1 MNRLKEFAKALNK
14 AAPKGEFLAFIN
26 GDEAEM
32 LENAG
37 GSGLLTK
44 FGIPSYFVGA
54 ERDARAGRGDI
65 SPGTDRQG
73 NQRDGGGNQNK
84 NNQKLGLSPGES
96 RARFGTPKY
105 AGLSLRVATNRRNNE
120 VAQIKAQKAKQE
132 KAKQEKARLEKEKFE
147 RAAKAKAFEQQE
159 KERKERERKENPFFK
174 VIDFYLKV
182 SPFTN
187 IVKGISSLSSSAQKK
202 ALTFSLN
209 KKISDISNRP
219 DFSPGAYGYKIQ
231 QIQKDLDAVE
241 RGEFGQKEYTAKY
254 GSGDATNPLD
264 ASFNPNA
271 LTDSERDNLSTLFA
285 SEAAVA
291 LSGGTPQNSVVNQ
304 YFKSINNTNLGVS
317 SAYMDTYNQAK
328 DRMSKTLNLTPTNQ
342 QFGYD
347 PNAFSNFSMS
357 MTSSNPFFEE
367 LQNQGII

>member
-105 AGLSLRVATNRRNNE
+105 AGLSLTDATNRRNNE
-120 VAQIKAQKAKQE
+120 IAANNRE
-132 KAKQEKARLEKEKFE
+132 KAAQAARQKKLTEEA
-147 RAAKAKAFEQQE
+147 AAKAKAFKEQQE

-174 VIDFYLKV
+174 VIDFYQKV

-304 YFKSINNTNLGVS
+304 YFKSIQNTNLGVS

-328 DRMSKTLNLTPTNQ
+328 DRMAKTLNLTPTNQ

-357 MTSSNPFFEE
+357 MTPSNPFFEE

>member
-1 MNRLKEFAKALNK
+1 
-14 AAPKGEFLAFIN
+14 
-26 GDEAEM
+26 M

-73 NQRDGGGNQNK
+73 NQRDGGGNQNN
-84 NNQKLGLSPGES
+84 NNQKVGLSPGES

-105 AGLSLRVATNRRNNE
+105 AGLSLTDATNRRNNE
-120 VAQIKAQKAKQE
+120 IAANNRERAAQVARQQKVRADSLAKAKAARD
-132 KAKQEKARLEKEKFE
+132 KAEKARLE
-147 RAAKAKAFEQQE
+147 
-159 KERKERERKENPFFK
+159 RERIEARKANPFFK
-174 VIDFYLKV
+174 VIDFYQKV
-182 SPFTN
+182 SPLTN
-187 IVKGISSLSSSAQKK
+187 IVKGISDLSSSAQKK

-209 KKISDISNRP
+209 KKINDISNRP

-241 RGEFGQKEYTAKY
+241 RGEFGQREYTEKY

-304 YFKSINNTNLGVS
+304 YFKSINNANLGVS

-328 DRMSKTLNLTPTNQ
+328 DRMAKTLNLTPTNQ

>member
-26 GDEAEM
+26 KDEAEM

-105 AGLSLRVATNRRNNE
+105 AGLSLKDATNRRNNE
-120 VAQIKAQKAKQE
+120 IAANNRE
-132 KAKQEKARLEKEKFE
+132 KAAQAARQKKLTEEA
-147 RAAKAKAFEQQE
+147 AAKAKAFKEQQE

-174 VIDFYLKV
+174 VIDFYQKV

-187 IVKGISSLSSSAQKK
+187 IIKGISDLSSSAQKK

-209 KKISDISNRP
+209 KKISDISHRP

-271 LTDSERDNLSTLFA
+271 FISIY
-285 SEAAVA
+285 EARCRNCDF
-291 LSGGTPQNSVVNQ
+291 T
-304 YFKSINNTNLGVS
+304 I
-317 SAYMDTYNQAK
+317 
-328 DRMSKTLNLTPTNQ
+328 R
-342 QFGYD
+342 
-347 PNAFSNFSMS
+347 
-357 MTSSNPFFEE
+357 
-367 LQNQGII
+367 

>member
-26 GDEAEM
+26 KDEAEM

-105 AGLSLRVATNRRNNE
+105 AGLSLTDATNRRNNE
-120 VAQIKAQKAKQE
+120 IAANNRE
-132 KAKQEKARLEKEKFE
+132 KAAQAARQKKLTEEA
-147 RAAKAKAFEQQE
+147 AAKAKAFKEQQE

-174 VIDFYLKV
+174 VIDFYQKV

-187 IVKGISSLSSSAQKK
+187 IIKGISDLSSSAQKK

-304 YFKSINNTNLGVS
+304 YFKSIQNTNLGVS

-328 DRMSKTLNLTPTNQ
+328 DRMAKTLNLTPTNQ

>member
-26 GDEAEM
+26 KDEAEM

-73 NQRDGGGNQNK
+73 NQRDGGGNQNN

-105 AGLSLRVATNRRNNE
+105 AGLSLKDATNRRNNE
-120 VAQIKAQKAKQE
+120 IAANNRE
-132 KAKQEKARLEKEKFE
+132 KAAQAARQKKLTEEA
-147 RAAKAKAFEQQE
+147 AAKAKAFKEQQE
-159 KERKERERKENPFFK
+159 KERKEYERKQNPFFK
-174 VIDFYLKV
+174 VIDFYQKV

-187 IVKGISSLSSSAQKK
+187 IIKGISDLSSSAQKK

-209 KKISDISNRP
+209 KKIRDISNRS

-241 RGEFGQKEYTAKY
+241 RGEFGQREYTEKY

-304 YFKSINNTNLGVS
+304 YFKSINNANLGVS

-328 DRMSKTLNLTPTNQ
+328 DRMAKSLNLTPTNE
-342 QFGYD
+342 QFGYN
-347 PNAFSNFSMS
+347 PNAFSNYSMS
-357 MTSSNPFFEE
+357 MTSDNPFFEE

>member
-26 GDEAEM
+26 KDEAEM

-73 NQRDGGGNQNK
+73 NQRDGGGNARERGIQ
-84 NNQKLGLSPGES
+84 QSQR
-96 RARFGTPKY
+96 RA
-105 AGLSLRVATNRRNNE
+105 
-120 VAQIKAQKAKQE
+120 AQQRAAQQKAARDRQE
-132 KAKQEKARLEKEKFE
+132 RERAAAARERAAQVARQQKVRAESLAKAKAARDKAEKARLE
-147 RAAKAKAFEQQE
+147 
-159 KERKERERKENPFFK
+159 RERIEARKANPFFK
-174 VIDFYLKV
+174 VIDFYQKV

-187 IVKGISSLSSSAQKK
+187 IIKGISDLSSSAQKK

-231 QIQKDLDAVE
+231 DIQKDLAAIE
-241 RGEFGQKEYTAKY
+241 AGTFGQNDYTKKY

-264 ASFNPNA
+264 ASFNPNS
-271 LTDSERDNLSTLFA
+271 LTDSERDNLTTLFA

-304 YFKSINNTNLGVS
+304 YFKSIQNTNLGVS

-328 DRMSKTLNLTPTNQ
+328 DRMAKSLNLTPTNE
-342 QFGYD
+342 QFGYN
-347 PNAFSNFSMS
+347 PNAFSNYSMS
-357 MTSSNPFFEE
+357 MTSDNPFFEE